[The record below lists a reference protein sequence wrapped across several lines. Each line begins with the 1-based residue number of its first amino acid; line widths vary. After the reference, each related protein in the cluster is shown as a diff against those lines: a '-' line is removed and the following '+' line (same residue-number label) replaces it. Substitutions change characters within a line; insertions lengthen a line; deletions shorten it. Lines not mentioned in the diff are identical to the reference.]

1 MKFIEVFFLKSM
13 GSNTISTYPLHPFST
28 DRDRNIQTYFAMSI
42 ECWKSCIQHALPD
55 LRTAIIQSIWHK
67 KLKEGLHLR
76 TVQMLWELVKGQCYA
91 TPVKKVM
98 SLWDYW
104 LLTELRAHNHICY
117 QQQLQKLRARTIME
131 TKCLR
136 VSNLCAFHYITP
148 CCSLPQ
154 GQQSLSHII
163 AFISIKL

>member
-1 MKFIEVFFLKSM
+1 M
-13 GSNTISTYPLHPFST
+13 GSNTVCTYPLHLCST
-28 DRDRNIQTYFAMSI
+28 DRERYVQTYFAMSV
-42 ECWKSCIQHALPD
+42 ECWQSCIQHAPPD
-55 LRTAIIQSIWHK
+55 LGTAIIQSIRHK

-98 SLWDYW
+98 SLWAYW
-104 LLTELRAHNHICY
+104 LLTELRAHNRICY
-117 QQQLQKLRARTIME
+117 QQQLQKPRARAIME
-131 TKCLR
+131 TQGLR
-136 VSNLCAFHYITP
+136 VSNLCAFHYTTP

-163 AFISIKL
+163 AFISIKH